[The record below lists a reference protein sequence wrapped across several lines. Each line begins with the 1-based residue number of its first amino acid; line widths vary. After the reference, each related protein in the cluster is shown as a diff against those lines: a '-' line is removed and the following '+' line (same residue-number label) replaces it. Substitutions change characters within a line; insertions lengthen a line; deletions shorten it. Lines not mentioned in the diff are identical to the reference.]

1 MLLWFPAILILS
13 PLKTHTTKVSE
24 NESTGL
30 QIKIFFRKII
40 EMRLVLAV
48 LCHAHNFF
56 MSTAAKDVSVFVWF
70 SS

>member
-1 MLLWFPAILILS
+1 MLLWFPA
-13 PLKTHTTKVSE
+13 LKTHTTKVSE

-30 QIKIFFRKII
+30 QIKIFRKII

-56 MSTAAKDVSVFVWF
+56 MSTAAKDVSILVWF